1 MSRAARLCIV
11 TDIHHGKPSFS
22 KAGPAALGLM
32 EEFRRFV
39 AETNPDAVLDL
50 GDRISDETRESD
62 LVLEREVA
70 EAFAPIALPRFHLD
84 GNHDRDY
91 LDVADNDAI
100 LGRCAHHEI
109 ADIGDWRLVVW
120 RADAKLHRPS
130 GFALRDADLAWLAAV
145 IGTADRPLAIVSHVP
160 VSGHSQVGNY
170 WFENNAR
177 FSTYPTADRIRAVL
191 RTARVPVIWI
201 SGHVHW
207 NTLTMVDGI
216 AHVTLQSLTET
227 FTTAGEPAGAFAL
240 LELSDQVLW
249 RVHGHDDF
257 AWSTRTEA
265 LSRRW
270 AEPLPDFRE
279 LVGSKL
285 HRAAEQAA

>member
-1 MSRAARLCIV
+1 MSRATRLCIV

-39 AETNPDAVLDL
+39 TEAKPDAVLDL
-50 GDRISDETRESD
+50 GDRISDEARDSD
-62 LVLEREVA
+62 LELERDVA
-70 EAFAPIALPRFHLD
+70 EAFAPIAPPRFHLD
-84 GNHDRDY
+84 GNHDRDH

-100 LGRCAHHEI
+100 LGRGAHHEVV
-109 ADIGDWRLVVW
+109 DIGEWRLVVW

-130 GFALRDADLAWLAAV
+130 GFALQETDLAWLAAT
-145 IGTADRPLAIVSHVP
+145 IASADRPLAIVSHVP
-160 VSGHSQVGNY
+160 VSGHSQAGNY
-170 WFENNAR
+170 WFQNNER

-191 RTARVPVIWI
+191 RAVRVPVVWI

-216 AHVTLQSLTET
+216 AHITLQSLTET
-227 FTTAGEPAGAFAL
+227 FTTSGEPAGAFAL
-240 LELSDQVLW
+240 LELSDQIFW
-249 RVHGHDDF
+249 RVYGRDDF

-270 AEPLPDFRE
+270 LAPLPDFRE
-279 LVGSKL
+279 VAGSKL
-285 HRAAEQAA
+285 QQAAEQAA

>member
-1 MSRAARLCIV
+1 MARAARLCIV

-39 AETNPDAVLDL
+39 AETKPDAVLDL
-50 GDRISDETRESD
+50 GDRISDEARESD

-70 EAFAPIALPRFHLD
+70 EAFAPIGLPRFHLD
-84 GNHDRDY
+84 GNHDRDH
-91 LDVADNDAI
+91 LDVADNDAL
-100 LGRCAHHEI
+100 LGRTSGHETV
-109 ADIGDWRLVVW
+109 DIGEWRLVVW
-120 RADAKLHRPS
+120 RADAKLHRPG
-130 GFALRDADLAWLAAV
+130 GFALQGADFAWLAATV
-145 IGTADRPLAIVSHVP
+145 AAADRPLAIISHVP
-160 VSGHSQVGNY
+160 VSGHSQAGNY
-170 WFENNAR
+170 WFQNNER
-177 FSTYPTADRIRAVL
+177 FSTYPNADRIRAVL
-191 RTARVPVIWI
+191 RAARVPVIWI

-216 AHVTLQSLTET
+216 AHITLQSLTET

-240 LELSDQVLW
+240 LELSEKVLW
-249 RVHGHDDF
+249 RVHGRDDF
-257 AWSTRTEA
+257 AWSTCAEA

-285 HRAAEQAA
+285 HSAAGQPA

>member
-1 MSRAARLCIV
+1 MSRAARLCLV

-39 AETNPDAVLDL
+39 DETRPDLVLDL
-50 GDRISDETRESD
+50 GDRISDEARDSD

-70 EAFAPIALPRFHLD
+70 EAFAPIAVPRLHLD

-91 LDVADNDAI
+91 LEVADNDAI
-100 LGRCAHHEI
+100 LGRTAHHETI
-109 ADIGDWRLVVW
+109 DVGDWRLVVW

-130 GFALRDADLAWLAAV
+130 GFALQDADLAWLAAT
-145 IGTADRPLAIVSHVP
+145 IAAADRPLAIISHVP
-160 VSGHSQVGNY
+160 VSGHSQVGNF

-177 FSTYPTADRIRAVL
+177 FSTYPTAERVRAVL
-191 RTARVPVIWI
+191 RTAQVPVVWI

-216 AHVTLQSLTET
+216 AHITLQSLTET

-240 LELSDQVLW
+240 LELSDEVLW
-249 RVHGHDDF
+249 RVHGRDTF
-257 AWSTRTEA
+257 AWNARAET

-270 AEPLPDFRE
+270 LAPLPDFRE
-279 LVGSKL
+279 LAGSKM
-285 HRAAEQAA
+285 HQAAEAAA

>member
-1 MSRAARLCIV
+1 MVRAARICIV

-39 AETNPDAVLDL
+39 DEARPDVVLDL
-50 GDRISDETRESD
+50 GDRISDESRQTD

-70 EAFAPIALPRFHLD
+70 EAFAPIAAPRFHLD
-84 GNHDRDY
+84 GNHDRDH

-100 LGRCAHHEI
+100 LGRTAGHETV
-109 ADIGDWRLVVW
+109 DVGDWRLVVW
-120 RADAKLHRPS
+120 RAEARLHRPS
-130 GFALRDADLAWLAAV
+130 GFLLADPDLAWLEATIAA
-145 IGTADRPLAIVSHVP
+145 ADRPLAIVSHVP

-170 WFENNAR
+170 WFQNNAR
-177 FSTYPTADRIRAVL
+177 FSTYPQAERVRAVL
-191 RTARVPVIWI
+191 RTARVPVLWI

-216 AHVTLQSLTET
+216 AHITLQSLTET

-240 LELSDQVLW
+240 LELADDVLW
-249 RVHGHDDF
+249 RVHGRDGF
-257 AWSTRTEA
+257 QWSTRTQA
-265 LSRRW
+265 LARRW
-270 AEPLPDFRE
+270 LAPLPDFRE
-279 LVGSKL
+279 VVGSKL
-285 HRAAEQAA
+285 HQAAE